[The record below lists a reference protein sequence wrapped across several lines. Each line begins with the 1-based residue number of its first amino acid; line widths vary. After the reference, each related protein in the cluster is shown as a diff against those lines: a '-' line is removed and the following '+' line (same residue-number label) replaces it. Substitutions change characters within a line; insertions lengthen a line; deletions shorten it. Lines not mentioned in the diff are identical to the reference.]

1 MILDDLVTATKK
13 RMAAEKRIHSLEEL
27 KQQSQKAPMKN
38 PQLIVDK
45 LLEPKLTFI
54 AEIKK
59 ASPSKG
65 VIVQDFPYLEIAQ
78 EYQANKIDM
87 ISVLTEPDYFQGNL
101 KYLQQITQEVD
112 LPVLRK
118 DFTIDSYMIYQAKIA
133 QASLI
138 LLIVA
143 ILSDEQLKDYLKLA
157 KKLGLAAIVE
167 VHDETELKRAL
178 RTKSEIIGIN
188 NRNLKDFSVN
198 FNNSLKLK
206 KLIPVDIPVIAES
219 GIKTKADIKLLKK
232 AGINGVL
239 IGETFMKAK
248 NKAKII
254 NDFKSV

>member
-13 RMAAEKRIHSLEEL
+13 RMAAEKRIHSLNEL
-27 KQQSQKAPMKN
+27 KQQSQKIPPKN

-206 KLIPVDIPVIAES
+206 KLIPADIPVIAES

-248 NKAKII
+248 NKAEII

>member
-1 MILDDLVTATKK
+1 
-13 RMAAEKRIHSLEEL
+13 MAAEKRIYSLEEL

-143 ILSDEQLKDYLKLA
+143 ILSDGQLKDYLKLA
-157 KKLGLAAIVE
+157 KELGLAAIVE

-178 RTKSEIIGIN
+178 RAKSKIIGIN

-206 KLIPVDIPVIAES
+206 KLIPADIPVIAES
-219 GIKTKADIKLLKK
+219 GIKTKTDIKLLKK

-248 NKAKII
+248 NKAEII

>member
-1 MILDDLVTATKK
+1 
-13 RMAAEKRIHSLEEL
+13 MAAEKRIHSLDEL

-118 DFTIDSYMIYQAKIA
+118 DFTIDPYMIYQAKIA

-206 KLIPVDIPVIAES
+206 KLIP
-219 GIKTKADIKLLKK
+219 AD
-232 AGINGVL
+232 
-239 IGETFMKAK
+239 
-248 NKAKII
+248 
-254 NDFKSV
+254 

>member
-1 MILDDLVTATKK
+1 MILDDLVTATKQ
-13 RMAAEKRIHSLEEL
+13 RLIREKKLQSLATL
-27 KQQSQKAPMKN
+27 KKQSQKAPMKN
-38 PQLIVDK
+38 PQLIVNK
-45 LLEPKLTFI
+45 LLEPELIFI

-118 DFTIDSYMIYQAKIA
+118 DFTIDPYMIYQAKIA

-157 KKLGLAAIVE
+157 KELGLAAIVE

-178 RTKSEIIGIN
+178 RAKSEIIGIN

-206 KLIPVDIPVIAES
+206 KLIPADIPVIAES

-248 NKAKII
+248 NKAEII

>member
-13 RMAAEKRIHSLEEL
+13 RMAAEKRIHSLDEL

-178 RTKSEIIGIN
+178 RAKSEIIGIN

-248 NKAKII
+248 NKAEII

>member
-1 MILDDLVTATKK
+1 
-13 RMAAEKRIHSLEEL
+13 
-27 KQQSQKAPMKN
+27 MKN

-157 KKLGLAAIVE
+157 KELGLAAIVE

-178 RTKSEIIGIN
+178 RAKSEIIGIN

-206 KLIPVDIPVIAES
+206 KLIPADIPVIAES

>member
-1 MILDDLVTATKK
+1 
-13 RMAAEKRIHSLEEL
+13 MAAEKRIHSLEEL

-38 PQLIVDK
+38 PRLIVDK

-118 DFTIDSYMIYQAKIA
+118 DFTIDPYMIYQAKIA

-178 RTKSEIIGIN
+178 RAKSEIIGIN

-206 KLIPVDIPVIAES
+206 KLIPADIPVIAES

-248 NKAKII
+248 NKAEII

>member
-1 MILDDLVTATKK
+1 MILDDLVVATKK
-13 RMAAEKRIHSLEEL
+13 RIAAEKRIHSLDDL
-27 KQQSQKAPMKN
+27 KQQSQKVPTRN
-38 PQLIVDK
+38 PQLIVNK

-65 VIVQDFPYLEIAQ
+65 VIAQDFPYLEIAR

-118 DFTIDSYMIYQAKIA
+118 DFTIDPYMIYQAKIA

-157 KKLGLAAIVE
+157 KELGLAAIVE

-178 RTKSEIIGIN
+178 RAKSEIIGIN

-206 KLIPVDIPVIAES
+206 KLISADIPVIAES

-248 NKAKII
+248 NKAEII

>member
-13 RMAAEKRIHSLEEL
+13 RIAAEKKLHSLDDL
-27 KQQSQKAPMKN
+27 KKQSEKTPMKDS
-38 PQLIVDK
+38 QLIVDK
-45 LLEPKLTFI
+45 LLEPELTFI

-65 VIVQDFPYLEIAQ
+65 IIVQDFPYLEIAQ

-87 ISVLTEPDYFQGNL
+87 ISVLTEPDFFQGNL

-143 ILSDEQLKDYLKLA
+143 ILSDEQLKDYLQLA
-157 KKLGLAAIVE
+157 KKIGLAAIVE
-167 VHDETELKRAL
+167 VHDKTELKRAL
-178 RTKSEIIGIN
+178 RAKSEIIGIN

-206 KLIPVDIPVIAES
+206 QLVPKSIPVIAES
-219 GIKTKADIKLLKK
+219 GIKTKADIKLLKQ

-248 NKAKII
+248 NRAEII
-254 NDFKSV
+254 SNFKSV

>member
-13 RMAAEKRIHSLEEL
+13 RMAAEKRIHSLDEL

-206 KLIPVDIPVIAES
+206 KLIPADIPVIAES

>member
-1 MILDDLVTATKK
+1 
-13 RMAAEKRIHSLEEL
+13 MAAEKRIHSLNEL
-27 KQQSQKAPMKN
+27 KQQSQKIPPKN

-118 DFTIDSYMIYQAKIA
+118 DFTIDPYMIYQAKIA

-206 KLIPVDIPVIAES
+206 KLIPADIPVIAES

-248 NKAKII
+248 NKAEII

>member
-1 MILDDLVTATKK
+1 MILDDLVVATKK
-13 RMAAEKRIHSLEEL
+13 RMVVEKEIHSLDEL
-27 KQQSQKAPMKN
+27 KQQSQKVPTRN

-45 LLEPKLTFI
+45 LLEPELTFI

-65 VIVQDFPYLEIAQ
+65 VIVQDFPYLEIAR

-118 DFTIDSYMIYQAKIA
+118 DFTIDPYMIYQAKIA

-157 KKLGLAAIVE
+157 KELGLAAIVE

-178 RTKSEIIGIN
+178 RAKSEIIGIN

-219 GIKTKADIKLLKK
+219 GIKTKTDIKLLKN

-248 NKAKII
+248 NKAEII

>member
-13 RMAAEKRIHSLEEL
+13 RMAAEKRIHSLDEL

-118 DFTIDSYMIYQAKIA
+118 DFTIDPYMIYQAKIA

-157 KKLGLAAIVE
+157 KELGLAAIVE

-178 RTKSEIIGIN
+178 RAKSEIIGIN

-206 KLIPVDIPVIAES
+206 KLIPADIPVIAES

>member
-1 MILDDLVTATKK
+1 MILDDLVTATKQ
-13 RMAAEKRIHSLEEL
+13 RLIREKKLQSLATL
-27 KQQSQKAPMKN
+27 KKQSQKAPMKN
-38 PQLIVDK
+38 PQLIVNK
-45 LLEPKLTFI
+45 LLEPELIFI

-118 DFTIDSYMIYQAKIA
+118 DFTIDPYMIYQAKIA

-178 RTKSEIIGIN
+178 RAKSEIIGIN

-206 KLIPVDIPVIAES
+206 KLIPADIPVIAES

-248 NKAKII
+248 NKAEII

>member
-1 MILDDLVTATKK
+1 LILDDLVIATKK
-13 RMAAEKRIHSLEEL
+13 RIAAEKRKHSLGDL
-27 KQQSQKAPMKN
+27 KKQSRGISPKN

-45 LLEPKLTFI
+45 LLEPELTFI

-59 ASPSKG
+59 SSPSKG
-65 VIVQDFPYLEIAQ
+65 IIVQNFPYLEIAQ
-78 EYQANKIDM
+78 EYQVNKIDM

-101 KYLQQITQEVD
+101 KYLQQIAQEVD

-143 ILSDEQLKDYLKLA
+143 ILSDEQLKDYLQLT

-167 VHDETELKRAL
+167 VHDENELNRAL
-178 RTKSEIIGIN
+178 RAKSEIIGIN
-188 NRNLKDFSVN
+188 NRNLKDFSVD

-206 KLIPVDIPVIAES
+206 QLVPADIPVIAES
-219 GIKTKADIKLLKK
+219 GIKTKADVKLLKQ

-248 NKAKII
+248 DKAEII
-254 NDFKSV
+254 SDFKSV

>member
-13 RMAAEKRIHSLEEL
+13 RMVVEKEIHSLDDL
-27 KQQSQKAPMKN
+27 KQQSQKAPIKN

-45 LLEPKLTFI
+45 LLEPELTFI

-65 VIVQDFPYLEIAQ
+65 MIVQDFPYLEIAQ

-118 DFTIDSYMIYQAKIA
+118 DFTIDPYMIYQAKIA

-157 KKLGLAAIVE
+157 KELGLAAIVE

-178 RTKSEIIGIN
+178 RAKSEIIGIN

-206 KLIPVDIPVIAES
+206 KLIPADIPVIAES

>member
-13 RMAAEKRIHSLEEL
+13 RMAAEKRIHSLDEL

-118 DFTIDSYMIYQAKIA
+118 DFTIDPYMIYQAKIA

-178 RTKSEIIGIN
+178 RAKSEIIGIN

>member
-1 MILDDLVTATKK
+1 MILDDLVVATKK
-13 RMAAEKRIHSLEEL
+13 RMVVEKEIHSLDDL
-27 KQQSQKAPMKN
+27 KQQSQKIPPKN

-45 LLEPKLTFI
+45 LLEPELTFI

-118 DFTIDSYMIYQAKIA
+118 DFTIDPYMIYQAKIA

-178 RTKSEIIGIN
+178 RAKSEIIGIN

-219 GIKTKADIKLLKK
+219 GIKTKADIKLLKN

-248 NKAKII
+248 NKAEII

>member
-1 MILDDLVTATKK
+1 
-13 RMAAEKRIHSLEEL
+13 
-27 KQQSQKAPMKN
+27 MKN
-38 PQLIVDK
+38 PQLIVNK
-45 LLEPKLTFI
+45 LLEPELIFI

-118 DFTIDSYMIYQAKIA
+118 DFTIDPYMIYQAKIA

-157 KKLGLAAIVE
+157 KELGLAAIVE

-178 RTKSEIIGIN
+178 RAKSEIIGIN

-248 NKAKII
+248 NKAEII

>member
-13 RMAAEKRIHSLEEL
+13 RMAAEKRIHSLNEL
-27 KQQSQKAPMKN
+27 KQQSQKIPPKN

-118 DFTIDSYMIYQAKIA
+118 DFTIDPYMIYQAKIA

-206 KLIPVDIPVIAES
+206 KLIPADIPVIAES

-248 NKAKII
+248 NKAEII

>member
-1 MILDDLVTATKK
+1 MILDNLVTATKQ
-13 RMAAEKRIHSLEEL
+13 RLIREKKLQSLATL
-27 KQQSQKAPMKN
+27 KKQSQKIPSKN

-78 EYQANKIDM
+78 EYQANKIDI
-87 ISVLTEPDYFQGNL
+87 ISVLTEPDFFQGNL

-118 DFTIDSYMIYQAKIA
+118 DFTIDPYMIYQAKIA

-143 ILSDEQLKDYLKLA
+143 ILSDEQLKNYLQLA
-157 KKLGLAAIVE
+157 KELGLAAIVE

-178 RTKSEIIGIN
+178 RAKSEIIGIN

-206 KLIPVDIPVIAES
+206 KLIPADIPVIAES

>member
-1 MILDDLVTATKK
+1 MVV
-13 RMAAEKRIHSLEEL
+13 EKEIHSLDDL
-27 KQQSQKAPMKN
+27 KQQSQKIPPKN

-45 LLEPKLTFI
+45 LLEPELTFI

-118 DFTIDSYMIYQAKIA
+118 DFTIDPYMIYQAKIA

-178 RTKSEIIGIN
+178 RAKSEIIGIN

-219 GIKTKADIKLLKK
+219 GIKTKADIKLLKN

-248 NKAKII
+248 NKAEII

>member
-1 MILDDLVTATKK
+1 LILDDLVTATKK

-143 ILSDEQLKDYLKLA
+143 ILSDGQLKDYLKLA
-157 KKLGLAAIVE
+157 KELGLAAIVE

-178 RTKSEIIGIN
+178 RAKSKIIGIN

-206 KLIPVDIPVIAES
+206 KLIPADIPVIAES
-219 GIKTKADIKLLKK
+219 GIKTKTDIKLLKK

-248 NKAKII
+248 NKAEII

>member
-78 EYQANKIDM
+78 EYQANKIDI

-118 DFTIDSYMIYQAKIA
+118 DFTIDPYMIYQAKIA

-143 ILSDEQLKDYLKLA
+143 ILSDEQLRDYLKLA
-157 KKLGLAAIVE
+157 KELGLAAIVE

-178 RTKSEIIGIN
+178 RAKSEIIGIN

-206 KLIPVDIPVIAES
+206 KLIPADIPVIAES

-248 NKAKII
+248 NKAEII

>member
-1 MILDDLVTATKK
+1 MILDDLVTATKQ
-13 RMAAEKRIHSLEEL
+13 RLIREKKLQSLATL
-27 KQQSQKAPMKN
+27 KKQSQKAPMKN
-38 PQLIVDK
+38 PQLIVNK
-45 LLEPKLTFI
+45 LLEPELIFI

-65 VIVQDFPYLEIAQ
+65 VIVQDFSYLEIAQ

-118 DFTIDSYMIYQAKIA
+118 DFTIDPYMIYQAKIA

-157 KKLGLAAIVE
+157 KELGLAAIVE

-178 RTKSEIIGIN
+178 RAKSEIIGIN

-248 NKAKII
+248 NKAEII

>member
-143 ILSDEQLKDYLKLA
+143 ILSDGQLKDYLKLA
-157 KKLGLAAIVE
+157 KELGLAAIVE

-178 RTKSEIIGIN
+178 RAKSKIIGIN

-206 KLIPVDIPVIAES
+206 KLIPADIPVIAES
-219 GIKTKADIKLLKK
+219 GIKTKTDIKLLKK

-248 NKAKII
+248 NKAEII

>member
-1 MILDDLVTATKK
+1 
-13 RMAAEKRIHSLEEL
+13 MAAEKRIHSLDEL

-143 ILSDEQLKDYLKLA
+143 ILSDEQLRDYLKLA
-157 KKLGLAAIVE
+157 KELGLAAIVE

-178 RTKSEIIGIN
+178 RAKSEIIGIN

-206 KLIPVDIPVIAES
+206 KLIPADIPVIAES

>member
-13 RMAAEKRIHSLEEL
+13 RMVVEKEIHSLDEL

-38 PQLIVDK
+38 PHLIVDK

-143 ILSDEQLKDYLKLA
+143 ILSDGQLKDYLKLA
-157 KKLGLAAIVE
+157 KELGLAAIVE

-178 RTKSEIIGIN
+178 RAKSEIIGIN

-206 KLIPVDIPVIAES
+206 KLIPADIPVIAES

-248 NKAKII
+248 NKAEII

>member
-13 RMAAEKRIHSLEEL
+13 RMAAEKRIYSLEEL

-143 ILSDEQLKDYLKLA
+143 ILSDGQLKDYLKLA
-157 KKLGLAAIVE
+157 KELGLAAIVE

-178 RTKSEIIGIN
+178 RAKSKIIGIN

-206 KLIPVDIPVIAES
+206 KLIPADIPVIAES
-219 GIKTKADIKLLKK
+219 GIKTKTDIKLLKK

-248 NKAKII
+248 NKAEII

>member
-1 MILDDLVTATKK
+1 
-13 RMAAEKRIHSLEEL
+13 MAAEKRIHSLDEL

-118 DFTIDSYMIYQAKIA
+118 DFTIDPYMIYQAKIA

-206 KLIPVDIPVIAES
+206 KLIPADIPVIAES

-248 NKAKII
+248 NKAEII

>member
-1 MILDDLVTATKK
+1 
-13 RMAAEKRIHSLEEL
+13 MAAEKRIHSLDEL

-206 KLIPVDIPVIAES
+206 KLIPADIPVIAES

>member
-1 MILDDLVTATKK
+1 MILDDLVTATKQ
-13 RMAAEKRIHSLEEL
+13 RLIREKKLQSLATL
-27 KQQSQKAPMKN
+27 KKQSQKAPMKN
-38 PQLIVDK
+38 PQLIVNK
-45 LLEPKLTFI
+45 LLEPELIFI

-118 DFTIDSYMIYQAKIA
+118 DFTIDPYMIYQAKIA

-143 ILSDEQLKDYLKLA
+143 ILSDKQLKDYLKLA
-157 KKLGLAAIVE
+157 KELGLAAIVE

-178 RTKSEIIGIN
+178 RAKSEIIGIN

-248 NKAKII
+248 NKAEII

>member
-38 PQLIVDK
+38 PRLIVDK

-118 DFTIDSYMIYQAKIA
+118 DFTIDPYMIYQAKIA

-178 RTKSEIIGIN
+178 RAKSEIIGIN

-206 KLIPVDIPVIAES
+206 KLIPADIPVIAES

-248 NKAKII
+248 NKAEII

>member
-13 RMAAEKRIHSLEEL
+13 RMAAEKRIHSLNEL
-27 KQQSQKAPMKN
+27 KQQSQKIPPKN

-206 KLIPVDIPVIAES
+206 KLIPADIPVIAES
-219 GIKTKADIKLLKK
+219 GIKTKTDIKLLKK

-248 NKAKII
+248 NKAEII

>member
-1 MILDDLVTATKK
+1 MILDDLVTATKQ
-13 RMAAEKRIHSLEEL
+13 RLIREKKLQSLATL
-27 KQQSQKAPMKN
+27 KKQSQKAPMKN
-38 PQLIVDK
+38 PQLIVNK
-45 LLEPKLTFI
+45 LLEPELIFI

-118 DFTIDSYMIYQAKIA
+118 DFTIDPYMIYQAKIA

-157 KKLGLAAIVE
+157 KELGLAAIVE

-178 RTKSEIIGIN
+178 RAKSEIIGIN

-248 NKAKII
+248 NKAEII